1 MAVGTTQPG
10 GFYGR
15 LVKRQ
20 LLSFA
25 AAAASSV
32 VRRPWILPRLVR
44 AVRYRGGVPV
54 PVSGALLSSICVSP
68 AAQGAGV
75 GSAVLVE
82 WLRRVAAAGVGAAYL
97 TTDAV
102 GNDDVNRFYSRHGWW
117 LAGTLHDGRGPS
129 DELLPHRRKPGAMK
143 VMTVVGTRPEIIRL
157 SRVIPALDQTVD
169 HVLVH
174 TGQNYDWTLNDVF
187 FQDLG
192 LREPDHALGV
202 DTSSLGRV
210 LGETLIRAEEVML
223 AERPDAVLVLGDT
236 NSCIAAVMAK
246 RLQIPV
252 YHMEAGNRCFDENV
266 PEETN
271 RRLVDH
277 VADFN
282 LVYTEHARRNLL
294 AEGLH
299 PRRVMLTG
307 SPMREVLDFNLP
319 SINASDVLDRL
330 GLQRGGYLLVSAHR
344 EENVDS
350 PQRLRAL
357 LRCLV
362 AARDECQVPVLVS
375 THPRTRKRLEA
386 LPDEMAMEG
395 IEFQEPF
402 GFHDYVQLQRSA
414 VCVLSDSG
422 TIAEESA
429 MLDFASNTSTKNSTT
444 IGYREGAGH
453 PGRGRLRRRARPT
466 CTSR

>member
-1 MAVGTTQPG
+1 
-10 GFYGR
+10 
-15 LVKRQ
+15 
-20 LLSFA
+20 
-25 AAAASSV
+25 
-32 VRRPWILPRLVR
+32 
-44 AVRYRGGVPV
+44 
-54 PVSGALLSSICVSP
+54 
-68 AAQGAGV
+68 
-75 GSAVLVE
+75 
-82 WLRRVAAAGVGAAYL
+82 
-97 TTDAV
+97 
-102 GNDDVNRFYSRHGWW
+102 
-117 LAGTLHDGRGPS
+117 
-129 DELLPHRRKPGAMK
+129 MK

-157 SRVIPALDQTVD
+157 SRVIPALDETVD

-246 RLQIPV
+246 RLRIPV

-319 SINASDVLDRL
+319 SIDASDVLDRL

-350 PQRLRAL
+350 PERLRAL

-362 AARDECQVPVLVS
+362 AARDACQVPVLVS

-386 LPDEMAMEG
+386 LPDEVALEG

-414 VCVLSDSG
+414 LCVLSDSG

-429 MLDFASNTSTKNSTT
+429 MLDFPAVTLRDSVERPEALDAGTFMMTGLDPDNVAVAIRSAVSDAADPKRLPLELPPEYAISDVSRRVVRFILSTA
-444 IGYREGAGH
+444 RRHHAWAGI
-453 PGRGRLRRRARPT
+453 RR
-466 CTSR
+466 